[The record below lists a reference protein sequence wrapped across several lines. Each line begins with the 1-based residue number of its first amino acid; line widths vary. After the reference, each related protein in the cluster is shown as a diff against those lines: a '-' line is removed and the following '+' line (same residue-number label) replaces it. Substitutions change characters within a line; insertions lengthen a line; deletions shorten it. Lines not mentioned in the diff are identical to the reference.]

1 MISQPPR
8 IIVATSTLPSDA
20 GVEDDVVEC
29 AIDVVGSLLLRS
41 KDIAR
46 LLLSGR
52 YGYTVMLSN
61 RMPVEVD
68 LTHIPPLILRNKMA
82 PAVKT
87 AQFVYAHP

>member
-52 YGYTVMLSN
+52 YSYYVTLSN

-68 LTHIPPLILRNKMA
+68 LTHIPPLIRRKKDGSCCENG
-82 PAVKT
+82 
-87 AQFVYAHP
+87 QIVYAYP